1 MSDITPSGL
10 ILIDKPEGVTS
21 FDVVRRIKKL
31 YGTNRVGH
39 TGTLDPLAT
48 GLLCVL
54 IGPAVKA
61 SDYLLSEEKTYVAGM
76 KLGIITDTEDI
87 TGKVLSE
94 CKELPTKKDV
104 VKVAKSFVGEYMQIP
119 PMYSAIKLNGK
130 KLYEYARDGIEIQR
144 EPRKVN
150 ILRLEIDGNNDEYI
164 MNVSCSKG
172 TYIRTLCSDIGQKL
186 GYGAVMSSLIR
197 TSCGSFNIDNAVTL
211 QELEKMDEE
220 QRLSLLIK
228 PNQIFSYLPKVNL
241 SIFFEKLCLNGCE
254 IYQKKINTNFEVDE
268 KVGVY
273 GSEGFIGIGQVSEY
287 EQGSAIKLVTRFI

>member
-1 MSDITPSGL
+1 
-10 ILIDKPEGVTS
+10 
-21 FDVVRRIKKL
+21 
-31 YGTNRVGH
+31 
-39 TGTLDPLAT
+39 
-48 GLLCVL
+48 
-54 IGPAVKA
+54 
-61 SDYLLSEEKTYVAGM
+61 LSEEKTYVAGM
-76 KLGIITDTEDI
+76 KLGITTDTEDI

-94 CKELPTKKDV
+94 CKELPTKEDV
-104 VKVAKSFVGEYMQIP
+104 VKAAKSFVGEYMQIP

-144 EPRKVN
+144 EPRKVE
-150 ILRLEIDGNNDEYI
+150 ILNLDIDGNNDEYI

-186 GYGAVMSSLIR
+186 GCGAVMSSLRR
-197 TSCGSFNIDNAVTL
+197 TSCGSFNIDNALTL
-211 QELEKMDEE
+211 DTLEKMDEE